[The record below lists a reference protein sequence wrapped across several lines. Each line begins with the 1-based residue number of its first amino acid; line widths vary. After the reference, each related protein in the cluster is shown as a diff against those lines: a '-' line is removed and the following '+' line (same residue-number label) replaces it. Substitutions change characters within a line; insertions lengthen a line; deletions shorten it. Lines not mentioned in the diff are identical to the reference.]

1 MLSLLFLFRVLIY
14 SALVGEQ
21 QFQRKNHEGWLVD
34 KTRKLSQIIQPFSC
48 CFPHISF
55 LSNKQKSPRCT
66 SLSIHTWN
74 AQKDI
79 AVVPELWFFFFFFFY
94 VWPPGGVG
102 WLPWASIIQKNVFF
116 VIYKYNTL
124 IAHLSKSLFIVLRV
138 WLAVRRYLSWL
149 FACQASRAGTKR

>member
-48 CFPHISF
+48 CFSPISF
-55 LSNKQKSPRCT
+55 LSNKQKSPRRT

-74 AQKDI
+74 VKKDI
-79 AVVPELWFFFFFFFY
+79 AVVPELWFIFFLRVATRGCWVIAMSQY
-94 VWPPGGVG
+94 NPKKC
-102 WLPWASIIQKNVFF
+102 LF
-116 VIYKYNTL
+116 VTYEYNTF
-124 IAHLSKSLFIVLRV
+124 IACLSKSLFIVLRV
-138 WLAVRRYLSWL
+138 WLAVRRYLSRL
-149 FACQASRAGTKR
+149 FACQASLAGTKR